1 MTSKSQKI
9 LFLDI
14 DGPMIPYRCLVMP
27 KQTPIMTLFDPV
39 AVSLLNHLCDEH
51 GWEIVL
57 HSSWVRIEGGE
68 KTHQHCIDQGIERQ
82 HFHQDAWCNEHIDW
96 RYSRVAEWLSR
107 HPEVDKYVMVDDEPY
122 APDECKEF
130 EHPVGMSSR
139 LVLVNYYDGF
149 LFSTYNDI
157 KAKDHD

>member
-27 KQTPIMTLFDPV
+27 GQTPVWSVFDPV
-39 AVSLLNHLCDEH
+39 AVSLVNHLCEEH
-51 GWEIVL
+51 GWKIVL

-68 KTHQHCIDQGIERQ
+68 KTHQHCVNQGILRD
-82 HFHQDAWCNEHIDW
+82 HFHEDAWCKEYIGY

-107 HPEVDKYVMVDDEPY
+107 HPEVSTYVMVDDEPY
-122 APDECKEF
+122 APDRFAEF
-130 EHPVGMSSR
+130 KHPEGMASR
-139 LVLVNYYDGF
+139 LVLVDYYDGF

-157 KAKDHD
+157 KSKDRE